1 MKRDSV
7 LSLVGIAK
15 KADRIASGEFQ
26 TETAVKSGRASLVM
40 ISLEASGNTRKKF
53 QNMCS
58 YYQVPAYLYGSRE
71 ELGAASGTGFRAVL
85 AVTDAGLAEAIVK
98 KLALSEAVCVVAGD
112 SDGEDK
118 GV

>member
-15 KADRIASGEFQ
+15 KADRVVSGEFQ
-26 TETAVKSGRASLVM
+26 TETAIKSDRASLVM

-53 QNMCS
+53 QNMS
-58 YYQVPAYLYGSRE
+58 SFYKIRAYLYGSRE

-85 AVTDAGLAEAIVK
+85 AVTDDGLANAIES
-98 KLALSEAVCVVAGD
+98 KLIQAGAQRVD
-112 SDGEDK
+112 GNVSDTGNEEI
-118 GV
+118 